1 MTQTVTLE
9 LPETVFMPA
18 QRMAE
23 ATQRSLAELLVRAL
37 KASLPPLEGLSPLLI
52 AELVDL
58 EKLDD
63 KTLRHVML
71 SQVPA
76 GQQRKLNRLLDK
88 NKSGRL
94 SESERVELTALQNE
108 ADRLMLRKARAAVL
122 LRFRGQQLPTLA
134 ELRKLQR
141 SKAK

>member
-9 LPETVFMPA
+9 LPETIFLPA

-23 ATQRSLAELLVRAL
+23 AIQKPLADLLVRAL
-37 KASLPPLEGLSPLLI
+37 KASLPSLEGLSPLLI
-52 AELVDL
+52 ADLVDL
-58 EKLDD
+58 EKLDN
-63 KTLRHVML
+63 KALRHVML
-71 SQVPA
+71 RQVPA
-76 GQQRKLNRLLDK
+76 SRQRKLNRLLDK
-88 NKSGRL
+88 NKSGKL
-94 SESERVELTALQNE
+94 SESERAETTALQNE